1 MWYYYFGC
9 ICLSACGP
17 GSTVGIA
24 TGYVLD
30 GPGIESRWE
39 WGDIFRTCPDR
50 PRGPPSLL
58 YNGYRVFP
66 GVNSGRGVTLTPHPL
81 LVPLVMK
88 EYSYKSTSP
97 IGRTACTEPQ
107 CLYKGDLYLY
117 YLVSPSKRNLR
128 ATRLIDIQWNIK
140 GLGIISKTHMHISGI
155 IASSPHPV

>member
-1 MWYYYFGC
+1 MELYLRSSLHLHVMVFNSNQKIMFVFTSPWSGDR
-9 ICLSACGP
+9 IP
-17 GSTVGIA
+17 VG
-24 TGYVLD
+24 G
-30 GPGIESRWE
+30 E
-39 WGDIFRTCPDR
+39 IFRTCPDR